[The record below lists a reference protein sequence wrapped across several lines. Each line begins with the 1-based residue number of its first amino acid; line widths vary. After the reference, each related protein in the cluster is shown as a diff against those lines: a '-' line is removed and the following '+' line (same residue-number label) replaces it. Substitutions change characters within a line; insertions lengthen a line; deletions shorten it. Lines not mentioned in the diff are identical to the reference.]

1 MFPEIKTQTTKPLKN
16 EDGFTIIEV
25 LMAVIILSLGMMA
38 YGVTSGSIMT
48 RNTHSTQESISITL
62 AQDILEE
69 YKNINLNSLVPP
81 GGIFDS
87 SISVNEEGN
96 DTGNHRVYLRKLH
109 IERTSQPCDCYYDLN
124 VQVSWNNNGDH
135 TVELNTQISQ

>member
-62 AQDILEE
+62 AQDKIEE
-69 YKNINLNSLVPP
+69 LKSKSLGGELGSHFEQINEKGSTS
-81 GGIFDS
+81 GG
-87 SISVNEEGN
+87 
-96 DTGNHRVYLRKLH
+96 HRVYD
-109 IERTSQPCDCYYDLN
+109 RTTLVSDTGHSCACYYDIK
-124 VQVSWNNNGDH
+124 VTVAWNNNGNH
-135 TVELNTQISQ
+135 AVELNTQVSQ

>member
-62 AQDILEE
+62 AQDKIEE
-69 YKNINLNSLVPP
+69 LKNQDLATLL
-81 GGIFDS
+81 GLT
-87 SISVNEEGN
+87 ISEPEINEEG
-96 DTGNHRVYLRKLH
+96 TSSGNHTVYSRSTLV
-109 IERTSQPCDCYYDLN
+109 TDAGQPCGCYYDVN
-124 VQVSWNNNGDH
+124 VTVSWNNNGNH
-135 TVELNTQISQ
+135 SVELNTQISQ